1 MTHEINGSVAAGDLF
16 VFYGLLK
23 KGASGMPDHIDLEA
37 AGEFLGPCR
46 FRAALYDVG
55 FFPGAV
61 QGSDLCHGVRYRIAD
76 VSIVPALDA
85 FEDVVP
91 DDPARS
97 MYLRR
102 RIELLDDDGRATDE
116 RAWIYWYNQSI
127 DGRPYIDGG
136 DWPLSAGRPRW

>member
-1 MTHEINGSVAAGDLF
+1 MTDEINGPVAAGDLF

-37 AGEFLGPCR
+37 AGEFLDPCR

-61 QGSDLCHGVRYRIAD
+61 AGPDLCHGVRYRIAD
-76 VSIVPALDA
+76 VGIVSALDE

-91 DDPARS
+91 DDREGS

-102 RIELLDDDGRATDE
+102 RIDVLNDAGQPSGE
-116 RAWIYWYNQSI
+116 RAWIYWYNQPV
-127 DGRPYIDGG
+127 DGRPYVEGG
-136 DWPLSAGRPRW
+136 DWPLSAGRPRR